1 MTLKIIKMNKAKI
14 ILEVKQKKHGIVAKT
29 GKKAKKKEKENERKS
44 KEDFPF
50 LKKYINE
57 ISLIYKGE

>member
-1 MTLKIIKMNKAKI
+1 MNKAKI
-14 ILEVKQKKHGIVAKT
+14 ILEVKQKKNMVQWQKQER
-29 GKKAKKKEKENERKS
+29 KQRRKKEKENETKS

-57 ISLIYKGE
+57 ISLIYKE